1 MPDLGKMTQ
10 IGIGNRLRKA
20 RQAAGI
26 TQAVAA
32 KKLSVSRPTL
42 VAIEKGTRRIKPN
55 EIDSLAE
62 CYGTSVNRLLAEDAV
77 HLDLRAKFRSLGEN
91 REEGTRAV
99 ALLNR
104 LASATLE
111 LERLLGIRSSPMI
124 LAEQPIRDGPV
135 EQQAVAAALTTRHFV
150 GIGLT
155 PVRDI
160 VPLLEFELGLRMF
173 IRTLPR
179 TISGVFG
186 FDPSVGGCILLNA
199 RHSRTRQAMTAAHE
213 LGHFV
218 SNRSFGDI
226 VERGRQVSTVEER
239 FANTFSYEF
248 LMPTATVLR
257 RFQEVVESCRKFSP
271 RHLVFMA
278 RSFYVS
284 FEAMCRRLESLRLL
298 PGGTYQSLKERG
310 FSANM
315 VERRETYG
323 TRAPDIPLHG
333 FRLPRLAT
341 AALERGILS
350 EGQVS
355 RMLDL
360 DRVEVREIIDSTF
373 GPGDDEIA
381 LRSI

>member
-1 MPDLGKMTQ
+1 MTQ

-32 KKLSVSRPTL
+32 MKLSVSRPTL

-271 RHLVFMA
+271 RHLVYMA

-315 VERRETYG
+315 VERRETHG